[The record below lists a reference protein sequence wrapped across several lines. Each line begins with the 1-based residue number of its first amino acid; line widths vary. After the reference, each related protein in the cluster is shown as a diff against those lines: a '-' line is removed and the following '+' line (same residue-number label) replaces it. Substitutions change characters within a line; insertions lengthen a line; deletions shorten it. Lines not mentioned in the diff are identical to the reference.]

1 MSQYFSNI
9 PRDFPHQRKGK
20 QIPQEIKGTVKRLD
34 QQQNT
39 EGNWDKLIQRTQ
51 EFQVCSD
58 PNKQTQYRQRMIDE
72 IKRGQSNIFPDQN
85 TENEVVH
92 FQKRVFPEQMAN
104 QNNTGGIINQLTR
117 LDSDQYQPSR
127 QIHNIQQRQSCHDDY
142 LKMCQKQV
150 IFKDSLK
157 KTRNY
162 YLRQNQILI
171 FCLKYHKILL
181 NRKNYFPQSDLN
193 YYSQIKTLPGQA
205 YRDGDEQKL
214 LGPAEER
221 NRGIA
226 ALQQKS
232 QITNLP
238 GSTYG
243 KVERQPEKILNP
255 DSYKVR
261 LQETTPEM
269 YNNSNLTE
277 YYFQKIQPH
286 SVENALHC
294 QEEYDIIPDKG
305 FPKKFPDKKDNLYR
319 TTYTNEQ
326 IKADTITGCRKKKA
340 FNDPFHT
347 HFQLG

>member
-9 PRDFPHQRKGK
+9 PRDFPHQRRGK
-20 QIPQEIKGTVKRLD
+20 QIPQEIKGSVKRLD

-39 EGNWDKLIQRTQ
+39 EGNWDKLIQKTQ
-51 EFQVCSD
+51 DFQVCSD
-58 PNKQTQYRQRMIDE
+58 PNKQTQYRQKMIDE
-72 IKRGQSNIFPDQN
+72 FKRGQQNIFPDQN
-85 TENEVVH
+85 SENEAVH
-92 FQKRVFPEQMAN
+92 FQRRVFPEQIAN

-117 LDSDQYQPSR
+117 SDTDQYQPSR

-142 LKMCQKQV
+142 LKMCQK
-150 IFKDSLK
+150 K
-157 KTRNY
+157 NY
-162 YLRQNQILI
+162 Y
-171 FCLKYHKILL
+171 
-181 NRKNYFPQSDLN
+181 PQSDLN
-193 YYSQIKTLPGQA
+193 YYSQIRTLPGQA
-205 YRDGDEQKL
+205 YREGDEQKL
-214 LGPAEER
+214 LGPVEER

-238 GSTYG
+238 GSSYG
-243 KVERQPEKILNP
+243 KIERQPEKVPNP

-305 FPKKFPDKKDNLYR
+305 LPKKFPEKKDNLYR

-340 FNDPFHT
+340 YNDPFHT